1 MGEYNLSEY
10 YITKSKAY
18 LPEALKYFKEL
29 IRYGNYDHVNN
40 KIAEIEGFLKE

>member
-18 LPEALKYFKEL
+18 LAEALKYCKER
-29 IRYGNYDHVNN
+29 IRYGNDDHVNN